1 MKPLCDAQFA
11 FKAAVRRAVTL
22 AGGPGAASEFVR
34 VDAARLSRYGN
45 PDCPEFAPIDVCFAL
60 DHAAGKPVIFEAW
73 TSLALHPDQIA
84 SDITQL
90 AGSIAKDSGELV
102 STAIEA
108 VADGI
113 SINEAK
119 AIDDAAADLQDK
131 VVDIRA
137 AARKSMAGKQGH
149 QRNE

>member
-1 MKPLCDAQFA
+1 MKPFCDAQFA
-11 FKAAVRRAVTL
+11 FKAAVRRAVSL

-60 DHAAGKPVIFEAW
+60 DKAAGKPVIFEAW
-73 TSLALHPDQIA
+73 TALATHPDQI
-84 SDITQL
+84 TNNVTLL

-108 VADGI
+108 VSDGTLT
-113 SINEAK
+113 INEAK

-137 AARKSMAGKQGH
+137 AARKSMA
-149 QRNE
+149 R